1 MNEWVNRGG
10 GAQDILDDAQL
21 HTSFLSF
28 LDSRAEHE
36 LPEATEEAR
45 QQIAVLDQLRNTL
58 RMTFFTQTLRPARTD
73 TLSDGA
79 SVVTGNHNFGSDVP
93 NIDELDAEQL
103 VDNLD
108 AMASAALRN
117 VSQEVLLINF
127 DGLHTLNA
135 SHRTSSWRPISWRYN
150 QRIAPAGSSPVI
162 QAHCLMRWKSN
173 L

>member
-36 LPEATEEAR
+36 LPELTVDAR
-45 QQIAVLDQLRNTL
+45 QQFSLLGQLRKTL
-58 RMTFFTQTLRPARTD
+58 RMTFFSQTLRPARAD
-73 TLSDGA
+73 TLPDAVSGVA
-79 SVVTGNHNFGSDVP
+79 GTLNFGFDIP
-93 NIDELDAEQL
+93 NIDELNAEQL

-117 VSQEVLLINF
+117 VSQEVRSVKFGDMPILS
-127 DGLHTLNA
+127 T
-135 SHRTSSWRPISWRYN
+135 SYRTSSWRPISLRYN
-150 QRIAPAGSSPVI
+150 QRTALAGSSPVI
-162 QAHCLMRWKSN
+162 QAHCLTKWRFSS
-173 L
+173 

>member
-36 LPEATEEAR
+36 LPEVAEEAR
-45 QQIAVLDQLRNTL
+45 QQVSVLDQLRNTL
-58 RMTFFTQTLRPARTD
+58 RMTFFSQTLRPARTD

-79 SVVTGNHNFGSDVP
+79 GVAGNHNFGSDIP

-108 AMASAALRN
+108 ALASAALRN
-117 VSQEVLLINF
+117 VSQEVRSANF
-127 DGLHTLNA
+127 DTSRILSV
-135 SHRTSSWRPISWRYN
+135 SHRTSSWQPISSRYN
-150 QRIAPAGSSPVI
+150 QRIALAGSFPVT
-162 QAHCLMRWKSN
+162 QAHCLMRWRSST
-173 L
+173 